1 MHHASCEEEN
11 MYIIGE
17 NIHILSSKVKA
28 AVETRD
34 ASYLQALA
42 KAQVE
47 HGASMLDLNIGPQ
60 KKRGHEIMPWL
71 IDVVQEVVPGTPLSL
86 DTTNAA
92 AIEAGLKRCQELGIE
107 AMINSTTADP
117 ERIALAMPLAARYNA
132 RLVALTLG
140 KTGMPTTA
148 DARVELALQLI
159 AAADEYG
166 IPHDHLYLDPLV
178 LTVKGTQE
186 HAPETLN
193 ATRMFKVLTD
203 PPCMTTVG
211 LSNISNQVPHEL
223 RSLINRTFL
232 VMLMA
237 AGLDTAIADPL
248 DEKQNEFIRIVEE
261 RDDSTGVGRLLLALY
276 DNVAAMEPFNPDVVD
291 MDDPEQVDIYK
302 TIRVLENRVIFA
314 DSYLR
319 L

>member
-1 MHHASCEEEN
+1 

-17 NIHILSSKVKA
+17 NIHIISSKVKA
-28 AVETRD
+28 AVLKRD
-34 ASYLQALA
+34 AQYLQELA
-42 KAQVE
+42 KAQVD

-60 KKRGHEIMPWL
+60 KKHGHELMPWL
-71 IDVVQEVVPGTPLSL
+71 IDVVQEVAPGFPISL
-86 DTTNAA
+86 DTTNAN

-107 AMINSTTADP
+107 ALINSTTADP
-117 ERIALAMPLAARYNA
+117 DRIALAMPLAAKYNA
-132 RLVALTLG
+132 KIVALTLG

-148 DARVELALQLI
+148 DARVELAMQLI

-166 IPHDHLYLDPLV
+166 IPYDHLYLDPLV

-193 ATRMFKVLTD
+193 AVRMFKMLVE
-203 PPCMTTVG
+203 PAPMSTVG
-211 LSNISNQVPHEL
+211 LSNISNQVPEEG
-223 RSLINRTFL
+223 RGLINRTFL

-237 AGLDTAIADPL
+237 AGLDTAIADPM
-248 DEKQNEFIRIVEE
+248 DEAQNEFIRIVEE
-261 RDDSTGVGRLLLALY
+261 RDESTGVGRLLVALY
-276 DNVAAMEPFNPDVVD
+276 DNVMAMEPFNPDVVD
-291 MDDPEQVDIYK
+291 MDDPAQSDIYK
-302 TIRVLENRVIFA
+302 TIRVLENQGIFA

>member
-1 MHHASCEEEN
+1 

-17 NIHILSSKVKA
+17 NIHIISSQVKA
-28 AVETRD
+28 AVRDRD
-34 ASYLQALA
+34 AGFLQNLA
-42 KAQVE
+42 QAQVE

-71 IDVVQEVVPGTPLSL
+71 IDVVHEAVPGTPLSL
-86 DTTNAA
+86 DTTNAR
-92 AIEAGLKRCQELGIE
+92 AIEAGLQRCQELGIE

-117 ERIALAMPLAARYNA
+117 ARIALAMPLAAKYDA

-140 KTGMPTTA
+140 KTGMPVTA
-148 DARVELALQLI
+148 DARVELAMQLI

-166 IPHDHLYLDPLV
+166 IPYDHLYLDPLV

-193 ATRMFKVLTD
+193 AVRMFKMLID
-203 PPCMTTVG
+203 PPPMSTVG
-211 LSNISNQVPHEL
+211 LSNISNQVPHEQ

-248 DEKQNEFIRIVEE
+248 DEAQNEFIRIVEE
-261 RDDSTGVGRLLLALY
+261 RDDATGVGRLLLALY
-276 DNVAAMEPFNPDVVD
+276 DSVAAMEPFDPAAVD
-291 MDDPEQVDIYK
+291 MGDPDQVAIYK
-302 TIRVLENRVIFA
+302 TVQVLENQIIFA

-319 L
+319 I

>member
-1 MHHASCEEEN
+1 

-17 NIHILSSKVKA
+17 NIHIISGKVKA
-28 AVETRD
+28 AVQKRD
-34 ASYLQALA
+34 ARYLQKLA
-42 KAQVE
+42 KAQVD

-60 KKRGHEIMPWL
+60 KKHGHEIMPWL
-71 IDVVQEVVPGTPLSL
+71 IDVVHEVVPNTPLSL
-86 DTTNAA
+86 DTTTARN
-92 AIEAGLKRCQELGIE
+92 IEAGLERCQELGIE

-117 ERIALAMPLAARYNA
+117 DRIALAMPLAAKYNA
-132 RLVALTLG
+132 KIVALTLG

-148 DARVELALQLI
+148 DARVELAMQLI

-166 IPHDHLYLDPLV
+166 ITYDHLYLDPLV

-193 ATRMFKVLTD
+193 AVRMFKMLVE
-203 PPCMTTVG
+203 PAPMTTVG
-211 LSNISNQVPHEL
+211 LSNVSNQIPHEL

-248 DEKQNEFIRIVEE
+248 DEAQNEFIRIVEG

-276 DNVAAMEPFNPDVVD
+276 DNVAAMEPFDPDVVD
-291 MDDPEQVDIYK
+291 MDDPDQVAIYK
-302 TIRVLENRVIFA
+302 TIQVLENQIIFA

-319 L
+319 I